1 MRRLMVL
8 LGKRTIAA
16 TASLYIIM
24 AFFTAAGLT
33 KLSTLY

>member
-1 MRRLMVL
+1 
-8 LGKRTIAA
+8 
-16 TASLYIIM
+16 M